1 MAATIKNRYPGLYSI
16 TSSIEEDPCAAEIR
30 TLWEA
35 KRTSGEAVDR
45 VDPTPLTLV
54 RHGRLTMGFRFAQPI
69 LRIRRWNIGAAV
81 ITFPL

>member
-30 TLWEA
+30 ALWEA

-45 VDPTPLTLV
+45 VDPTPLTQLGHERV
-54 RHGRLTMGFRFAQPI
+54 TFAAMHGPDL
-69 LRIRRWNIGAAV
+69 L
-81 ITFPL
+81 